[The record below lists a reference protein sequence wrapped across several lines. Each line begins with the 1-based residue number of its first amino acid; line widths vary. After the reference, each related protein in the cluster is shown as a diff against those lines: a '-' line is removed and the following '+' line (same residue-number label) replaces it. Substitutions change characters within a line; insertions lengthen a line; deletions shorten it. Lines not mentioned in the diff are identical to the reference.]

1 VSRNSPEAIA
11 ERLLDLSIEIAPAAG
26 LISDLKEQLRK
37 VVEDSGDSLLIEVA
51 GKGSVQVSA
60 GSEEKFKGIVP
71 TLDPVAFLE
80 LPQARQD
87 KLVGDGIVTMVK
99 EYSPAR
105 LAADGFDHGG
115 HQPSISVK
123 L

>member
-1 VSRNSPEAIA
+1 MSRNSPEAIA

-99 EYSPAR
+99 EYSPGRRSRA
-105 LAADGFDHGG
+105 
-115 HQPSISVK
+115 
-123 L
+123 